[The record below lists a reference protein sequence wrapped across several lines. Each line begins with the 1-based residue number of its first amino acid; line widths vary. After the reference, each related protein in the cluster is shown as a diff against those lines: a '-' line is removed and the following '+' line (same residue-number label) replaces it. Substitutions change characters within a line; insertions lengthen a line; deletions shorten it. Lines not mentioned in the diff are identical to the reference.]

1 MRTTPL
7 TYDEAL
13 HKAAAYCSQSEHCT
27 SELMEKFKFWGVDYE
42 YREKIVQFLVRE
54 NYMDE
59 KRFAAAF
66 VKDKFRFNKW
76 GKIKIR
82 LELKTRKIDDAII
95 EDALSQVRDKE
106 YKQMIL
112 KLLKEKEKIITF
124 RNQYEKNGKLYNYLA
139 GKGFEGDVINQ
150 VIGND

>member
-1 MRTTPL
+1 
-7 TYDEAL
+7 
-13 HKAAAYCSQSEHCT
+13 
-27 SELMEKFKFWGVDYE
+27 MEKFKFWGVDYE
-42 YREKIVQFLVRE
+42 FREKIVQFLVRE

-82 LELKTRKIDDAII
+82 IELKSKKIDDVII
-95 EDALSQVRDKE
+95 EDALSQLKDKE